1 MDKIMLSLPRSHANR
16 SSFESSDSQTHLN
29 PAGNVPRRATV
40 SSSDREP
47 TSVRSILRTIGE
59 SFRAKPGILVSL
71 RAIALHSY
79 LNVFLFCVPICWA
92 LHFATPNQDVAIF
105 CTGFLAIIP
114 LAKLLAFAT
123 DELSLRVGQA
133 FAGLL
138 NAFLVRSVELIVAIT
153 ALKNCELGIVQS
165 SLIGSILS
173 NLLLVLGMC
182 FFFGGLKF
190 SEQTFAAGA
199 SELNS
204 SFLVLT
210 ATAILLPALYQ
221 MSQKA
226 DGSAPTGT
234 SASDAQ
240 QDQILKLSR
249 GIAFILLITFAGYF
263 VFQFTH
269 PHVFNSENVPRSRPY
284 EHKPKARKGEPGPNA
299 VDVEMQSRAVP
310 QVKVDE
316 VELNEPEE
324 IETPQLNILVCFGL
338 MIAVCALVF
347 FTADFLVTS
356 INGLTASG
364 KITKEFVG
372 IILLPIVG
380 NAAEHVSAVTGA
392 VKDKVTMSIGVAV
405 GSSIQIGLFVIP
417 LAVLIGWGMGK
428 PMTLFFD
435 PYEAAC
441 LLLAVLTVN
450 YCIQD
455 SKSNWLEGMLL
466 MCLYTIFAIV
476 FFFYPG
482 ISTADHFAACI

>member
-1 MDKIMLSLPRSHANR
+1 MDEIMLSLPRSHANR
-16 SSFESSDSQTHLN
+16 SSFESSDSQTDLN
-29 PAGNVPRRATV
+29 PAGNVPRRSTI
-40 SSSDREP
+40 SSSYHEP
-47 TSVRSILRTIGE
+47 TSVRSILRTIVE

-79 LNVFLFCVPICWA
+79 LNAFLLCIPICWA

-105 CTGFLAIIP
+105 CTGFMAIIP

-123 DELSLRVGQA
+123 DDLSLRVGQA

-138 NAFLVRSVELIVAIT
+138 NAFLGNVVELIVAIT
-153 ALKNCELGIVQS
+153 ALKNCELRIVQS

-226 DGSAPTGT
+226 GGSPTSYT
-234 SASDAQ
+234 Q
-240 QDQILKLSR
+240 QDHMMKLSR

-269 PHVFNSENVPRSRPY
+269 PHVFNSKNVPRSRPY
-284 EHKPKARKGEPGPNA
+284 EHKQKTRKGEPGSNA
-299 VDVEMQSRAVP
+299 VDVEMQHRAVP
-310 QVKVDE
+310 QVRVNE
-316 VELNEPEE
+316 AELDEPEE
-324 IETPQLNILVCFGL
+324 IETPQLNISVCFGL
-338 MIAVCALVF
+338 MIAVCVLVF

-356 INGLTASG
+356 INGLTTSG
-364 KITKEFVG
+364 KITQEFVG
-372 IILLPIVG
+372 IVLLPIVG

-417 LAVLIGWGMGK
+417 LVVLIGWGMGK